1 MGPLPLARGPRS
13 IARTWRPRWAAPGTL
28 WRLLPVLLPLG
39 ILIGTG
45 LRGLDFG
52 QHWDERH
59 YQIGPMETMIRTG
72 RPLPGYYGYPSLDYW
87 IATTAVIPDAIV
99 EVGRG
104 PGARERVLDRIDTH
118 AFLLRLRT
126 VFLGICALAVL
137 WVYLLVLSWRD
148 SVPEALLAA
157 SVLATSWE
165 VAYHSRWIATDG
177 VLMQFG
183 ALTILLVM
191 LSQLRPP
198 AERWLFL
205 AAVAAGLGA
214 GTKYPGALLLVPVL
228 VGGWFAWRERC
239 RLGAVLGRLAALA
252 GVAFATFLVTT
263 PAVLLAPSAVLDG
276 MLVEIHHYAYGHH
289 GHTVQPGLVHLYRMA
304 DYLGRALF
312 SWYAPIALF
321 LASLCLVGV
330 WALRREPRAAALLL
344 SFPVLYALYFA
355 TQSAMVVRNLLVLAP
370 FLAIL
375 AAHGAAWVWS
385 AAGRERR
392 AAKGARAG
400 LAALLAIALLVNA
413 WWLWHAAST
422 IRERKTDRFAR
433 EALAYVRERP
443 SSTFYVSPRVR
454 THFALLGAGSLPNVT
469 PDPSHAEHVVFYAH
483 EGVRRYKDWR
493 ANRLRLTERWFGPYE
508 VNFNVYPNW
517 WGDDRIVVMSAAKAK
532 GLGLLVVAQTP
543 R

>member
-1 MGPLPLARGPRS
+1 M
-13 IARTWRPRWAAPGTL
+13 RPE
-28 WRLLPVLLPLG
+28 RLRRYLPVLLPLV

-72 RPLPGYYGYPSLDYW
+72 QPLPGYYGYPSLDYW
-87 IATTAVIPDAIV
+87 ISAAAVIPDAIV
-99 EVGRG
+99 ELARGRG
-104 PGARERVLDRIDTH
+104 VRERVLDRIDTH

-126 VFLGICALAVL
+126 VFLGICALSVL

-157 SVLATSWE
+157 TALATSWE

-191 LSQLRPP
+191 RSQLRPP
-198 AERWLFL
+198 AGRWLFL

-214 GTKYPGALLLVPVL
+214 GTKYPGALLLTPVL
-228 VGGWFAWRERC
+228 VGGWLAWRERL
-239 RLGAVLGRLAALA
+239 RLRAVLGRLAALA
-252 GVAFATFLVTT
+252 GVALATFLLTT
-263 PAVLLAPSAVLDG
+263 PAVVLTPGAVLEG
-276 MLVEIHHYAYGHH
+276 MLAELRHYGSGHH
-289 GHTVQPGLVHLYRMA
+289 GHTVQPGVEHLLRMA
-304 DYLGRALF
+304 GYLGTGLF
-312 SWYAPIALF
+312 SWYEPIALF

-330 WALRREPRAAALLL
+330 WALRKEPRVAVLLL
-344 SFPVLYALYFA
+344 SFPVVYILYFA
-355 TQSAMVVRNLLVLAP
+355 TQRAMVVRNLLVVAP

-375 AAHGAAWVWS
+375 AAHGAAWLWSRSS
-385 AAGRERR
+385 AASGQARHEGR
-392 AAKGARAG
+392 AASGARAG
-400 LAALLAIALLVNA
+400 FAALLVTALLVNA
-413 WWLWHAAST
+413 GWLWYAAST
-422 IRERKTDRFAR
+422 IRERKTDDFAR
-433 EALAYVRERP
+433 EALAYVRER
-443 SSTFYVSPRVR
+443 SKTTFYVSPRVH
-454 THFALLGAGSLPNVT
+454 THFALLGGRSLPNVT
-469 PDPSHAEHVVFYAH
+469 PDPTHAERVVFYAH
-483 EGVRRYKDWR
+483 EGVRRYQDWQ
-493 ANRLRLTERWFGPYE
+493 ANHLRLTERWFGPYE

-532 GLGLLVVAQTP
+532 ALGLLVVAQAP

>member
-1 MGPLPLARGPRS
+1 MGPLPRR
-13 IARTWRPRWAAPGTL
+13 I
-28 WRLLPVLLPLG
+28 LPVLLPLA
-39 ILIGTG
+39 ILIATG

-59 YQIGPMETMIRTG
+59 YQIGPMETMIRIG
-72 RPLPGYYGYPSLDYW
+72 QPLQGYYGYPSFDYW
-87 IATTAVIPDAIV
+87 ISIAAVIPDAIV
-99 EVGRG
+99 ELTRG

-126 VFLGICALAVL
+126 LYLGICALAVL

-157 SVLATSWE
+157 AALATSWE

-191 LSQLRPP
+191 QSQLRPW

-228 VGGWFAWRERC
+228 LGGWLAWRERL
-239 RLGAVLGRLAALA
+239 RRVVVWGRLAALA

-263 PAVLLAPSAVLDG
+263 PAFVLVPNAVLDG
-276 MLVEIHHYAYGHH
+276 MRSEIHHYAYGHY
-289 GHTVQPGLVHLYRMA
+289 GHTVHPGLEHLLRMTA
-304 DYLGRALF
+304 YLGAALF
-312 SWYAPIALF
+312 SWYWPIAVF
-321 LASLCLVGV
+321 LASLCLVGA
-330 WALRREPRAAALLL
+330 WALRREPRSAALLL
-344 SFPVLYALYFA
+344 SFPVVYVVYFA
-355 TQSAMVVRNLLVLAP
+355 TQRAMVVRNLLVVAP

-375 AAHGAAWVWS
+375 AARGAAWLWS
-385 AAGRERR
+385 RPNAAGRR
-392 AAKGARAG
+392 AMADGRAVKSARVG
-400 LAALLAIALLVNA
+400 FAALLVSALLVNA

-422 IRERKTDRFAR
+422 IRERKTDVFAR
-433 EALAYVRERP
+433 EALAYVRER
-443 SSTFYVSPRVR
+443 SQTTFYVSPRVR
-454 THFALLGAGSLPNVT
+454 THFALLEAAAPPNVT
-469 PDPSHAEHVVFYAH
+469 PDPAHAESVVFYAH
-483 EGVRRYKDWR
+483 EGMQRYQDWR

-508 VNFNVYPNW
+508 VNFNIYPNW

-532 GLGLLVVAQTP
+532 GPGLPVVAQPP